1 MKDDENAHHQNGAQT
16 RIPMNQ
22 MSQSAQSGRQNGAQ
36 NYDENSFKDK
46 YTYNIFILILFP

>member
-36 NYDENSFKDK
+36 NYDENSFKDT
-46 YTYNIFILILFP
+46 YT